1 MKLLPAIVLMTLSTL
16 TFASEEPKQ
25 FAPFSIV
32 TKEVSDKLNSDY
44 NSMIDSIIHISKR
57 TDYAYSEADIKK
69 AATVVATEY
78 SPCKYTQR
86 IDVLE
91 CQSIR
96 NDLVSYLTAS
106 VMESPTFKDLK
117 KIDVLDEEK
126 STLDEAE
133 SLIHENDP
141 QSLTDRVKAILKKG
155 KINGNGQVTFE
166 DTSDKYSVVIVS
178 ALLSN
183 ETVASLYEEILLE
196 DYKASKIKT
205 NQKREEAMKQETPSI
220 LKPLMFVAKTMIN
233 IVEGANEL
241 ALSEKRY
248 SCRFD
253 EADVTIQ
260 CRHDYNYRE
269 IAKSSAT
276 LWMLVM
282 FLVMIAVLISRLIEI
297 EDGNKEK

>member
-1 MKLLPAIVLMTLSTL
+1 MTLSIL

-57 TDYAYSEADIKK
+57 TDYAYTEADIKK
-69 AATVVATEY
+69 AATIVATEY
-78 SPCKYTQR
+78 SPCKYTQK

-96 NDLVSYLTAS
+96 NDLISYLTAS

-141 QSLTDRVKAILKKG
+141 QSLSDRVKAILKKG

-183 ETVASLYEEILLE
+183 ETVSSLYEEILLE

-220 LKPLMFVAKTMIN
+220 LKPLMFVVKTMIN
-233 IVEGANEL
+233 LAEGANEL
-241 ALSEKRY
+241 GLSEKRY

-260 CRHDYNYRE
+260 CRHDYNFRE
-269 IAKSSAT
+269 IAKSVAT
-276 LWMLVM
+276 IWPLVM
-282 FLVMIAVLISRLIEI
+282 FLVVLAVLISRLLEI
-297 EDGNKEK
+297 EKENKEK